1 MAVPP
6 PVKGRVITLAGAT
19 MRFAE
24 AARQPDGR
32 MEMATLSMRLL
43 LCAGLCFVLSAC
55 GTSGSNPQSVGS
67 VGSSRAGCAGEI
79 AAAPPAPAVTSKAIT
94 NHLAPD
100 GSWQIR
106 APENLQPKPVDSNR
120 DGYVLQLQEGS
131 GLYPMLAVRVFQHPF
146 EMSKPDASNVP
157 LPFPYPK
164 DLADRE
170 AKGFATDKGVTQ
182 PVLTSVV
189 QLPAMNGIGAGK
201 LIICLN
207 QAAGYSDP
215 HSVIVQYLIE
225 RFDTKRS
232 GWDEYV
238 VELTTTVER
247 YLQDASMAE
256 AAAKSFA
263 FTK

>member
-1 MAVPP
+1 
-6 PVKGRVITLAGAT
+6 

-24 AARQPDGR
+24 AARQPDGG

-131 GLYPMLAVRVFQHPF
+131 GLYPMLAVRV
-146 EMSKPDASNVP
+146 
-157 LPFPYPK
+157 L
-164 DLADRE
+164 
-170 AKGFATDKGVTQ
+170 
-182 PVLTSVV
+182 
-189 QLPAMNGIGAGK
+189 
-201 LIICLN
+201 
-207 QAAGYSDP
+207 
-215 HSVIVQYLIE
+215 
-225 RFDTKRS
+225 RS